1 MKTYLHLFPMAI
13 LSLALSA
20 TVGLA
25 RAQESRV
32 GGYAEADVSEKEV
45 VAAAAFAVK
54 AQADALREKPD
65 APPVKLEL
73 VRIVRAEQQVVAGMN
88 FRLRLKV
95 RHDGRE
101 KLAEAVVWWQAWRK
115 PDPHE
120 LTSWR
125 WL

>member
-1 MKTYLHLFPMAI
+1 MKTRTYIAS
-13 LSLALSA
+13 LSILALLLTA
-20 TVGLA
+20 AVMA
-25 RAQESRV
+25 QAQEPRV
-32 GGYAEADVSEKEV
+32 GGYAEAAVNDAEV
-45 VAAAAFAVK
+45 AAAAAFAVK

-65 APPVKLEL
+65 APPVKLDL

-95 RHDGRE
+95 KLDGVE
-101 KLAEAVVWWQAWRK
+101 KTAEAVVWWQAWRK